1 MSSVDPTASIFDP
14 QDNRFSDDITENILS
29 MLDLEQ
35 DELKKTRT
43 VSKIFASGA
52 LNLMNTVVKIDPISK
67 SIDDAIRK
75 FRNFRKKHPTK
86 MVEILIPDT
95 SYYTIGSHTINGM
108 QLDFQSH
115 QVTTLNT
122 SNYSSLDFLPQ
133 DLTLLK
139 IKTPEL
145 ELTLNGT
152 TYDVKW
158 LLDQVPVFAFQ
169 NCTRLRKISFPPT
182 LLLIDAHA
190 FENCPNLENL
200 HLEHTRLQV
209 IGEVAFAR
217 TGVIQVLLP
226 PSLGVIEFSAF
237 RSCRNLTSVTF
248 AEDSMTKIRHYA
260 FTNCTNNVGM
270 QLLFPEAGCISI
282 SYRSFVNCNILT
294 VEITPAVC
302 FVEKEAFF
310 NCDNLEIAFI
320 DRRVRLGSVSDR
332 AFPAWTIVEHMSRCN
347 FGSCVLQLRF

>member
-1 MSSVDPTASIFDP
+1 
-14 QDNRFSDDITENILS
+14 
-29 MLDLEQ
+29 
-35 DELKKTRT
+35 
-43 VSKIFASGA
+43 
-52 LNLMNTVVKIDPISK
+52 
-67 SIDDAIRK
+67 
-75 FRNFRKKHPTK
+75 

-108 QLDFQSH
+108 QQDFQSH
-115 QVTTLNT
+115 QVITLNT
-122 SNYSSLDFLPQ
+122 SNYSSLDSLPE

-158 LLDQVPVFAFQ
+158 LLDQVPVRAFE
-169 NCTRLRKISFPPT
+169 NCTRLRNVSFPPT

-209 IGEVAFAR
+209 IREEAFAR

-226 PSLGVIEFSAF
+226 PSLGVIKMYAF
-237 RSCRNLTSVTF
+237 TSCRNMTSVTF
-248 AEDSMTKIRHYA
+248 AENSMTKIHSYA
-260 FTNCTNNVGM
+260 FTGCTNNVGM
-270 QLLFPEAGCISI
+270 QVLFPEAGCISI
-282 SYRSFVNCNILT
+282 SYHSFVNCNILT

-302 FVEKEAFF
+302 FVMDEAFF
-310 NCDNLEIAFI
+310 DCDNLEIAFI
-320 DRRVRLGSVSDR
+320 DNSVRRSYLSDR
-332 AFPAWTIVEHMSRCN
+332 AFPTWTIVEHMSRCN